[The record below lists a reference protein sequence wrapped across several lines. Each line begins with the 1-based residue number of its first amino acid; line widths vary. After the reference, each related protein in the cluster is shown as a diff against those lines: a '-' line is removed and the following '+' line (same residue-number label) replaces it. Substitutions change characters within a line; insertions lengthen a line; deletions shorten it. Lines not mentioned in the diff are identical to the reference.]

1 MARDI
6 EEFLRRAAERRRQ
19 QKGGAPQQPPKQPS
33 KPAQRQRPLE
43 PQIIEDVEIV
53 PTPPPASARRPSQQP
68 VQRPPQ
74 QRPPQRLPSEQPRRD
89 LRNESISEH
98 VKSHIDTSRIADHA
112 EHLGERITKVHEKV
126 ESRIQKRLDHDITVI
141 DDTPSVTAKP
151 PVEIFGA
158 RSTASA
164 DGLREMLQDPKS
176 IGQAILLAEILKR
189 PDFD

>member
-6 EEFLRRAAERRRQ
+6 EEFLRRAAERRQQ
-19 QKGGAPQQPPKQPS
+19 QKGGGQKPPPRPQPPRQQPQQRQPP
-33 KPAQRQRPLE
+33 
-43 PQIIEDVEIV
+43 
-53 PTPPPASARRPSQQP
+53 RRQQP
-68 VQRPPQ
+68 VEPEIIEVVPAREVRQKPQ
-74 QRPPQRLPSEQPRRD
+74 SRLKPRKKPN
-89 LRNESISEH
+89 LRKESVAEH

-141 DDTPSVTAKP
+141 DDTPSVTDKP